1 MFEAFA
7 RLVRRVSSSTLC
19 SEGLS
24 KQFSQS
30 ADAWDKFLRVVA
42 ATPLLQLIED
52 ANPCQEHGEPA
63 CLIETICAGN

>member
-7 RLVRRVSSSTLC
+7 RLVRRVSSSMLLFGGPLEAIFAESGC
-19 SEGLS
+19 L
-24 KQFSQS
+24 
-30 ADAWDKFLRVVA
+30 DKFLRVVA